1 MWVSYISSKKAI
13 KFIVL
18 LCIEEPDIGEN
29 GASGLIAIMSY
40 FNGSTELLNCGG
52 VVAENIAVSRDGFY
66 FIPLNRD
73 EVPLGTQIILK
84 QEPIDGLK
92 KYLSN
97 KNFQGIGPKNADTIA
112 QNIGM
117 TVIKYLHERNVNIL
131 EEKTSKKL
139 SEALLGGWDL
149 DYENSGFEILFSQI
163 GFSYTQKKFV
173 KEEFGNKFFAE
184 IHKDPYMVLQKIPRL
199 SFDKIESIISIF
211 GIEVSLDQK
220 IVAATRHA
228 LMQSEAERGNT
239 CGPLERVLLRTQE
252 ITKNDIET
260 IQTAI
265 NSHEHLFNNFKV
277 QDKNFLE
284 TIEACERDNDIA
296 QQICLIKDNF
306 KPIKGKQFSANKNA
320 TNPLSEEQVQAIQNS
335 LEAGVSIITG
345 GPGTGKTRIIEGLA
359 QVLVNG
365 FRKTIRICAPT
376 GRAAK
381 RIAENQALKKFQPST
396 IHMLKAMIDSSA
408 KDIEFDTLI
417 VDESSMIDINLFN
430 DLVKMLPLGSQ
441 LILIGDVDQLPPVG
455 AGQPFLDLI
464 RSKKI
469 VVSRLSKQFRQGSD
483 SVIPKVARAINKGE
497 LIEFSSD
504 FSSSGFSF
512 VEVDKG
518 QVVEKIIEVVDFFT
532 GNKNGSIDFDKTQIL
547 SPMRRYSSGLINL
560 NSIMQ
565 KKYNP
570 NGEKVFSKME
580 GEKEIQFCAGDKV
593 ICTQNDY
600 DIDVRNGDIGYVVN
614 KVGKNIR
621 VEFDGEMKLF
631 HNNKIDY
638 LDLAYAITVHKSQGS
653 EYPNVVM
660 PIVDDHRI
668 MLTRKLIYTAITRGK
683 QNVCLIGSKRVLRE
697 ALKKVFLN
705 LRYSD
710 LNQKIEKANT
720 NLFNQS

>member
-1 MWVSYISSKKAI
+1 M
-13 KFIVL
+13 
-18 LCIEEPDIGEN
+18 
-29 GASGLIAIMSY
+29 IAVISY
-40 FNGSTELLNCGG
+40 FDSNPEPLNCES
-52 VVAENIAVSRDGFY
+52 VVAENTATSRDGFY
-66 FIPLNRD
+66 FVPLNKD
-73 EVPLGTQIILK
+73 DVPLGTQIILK
-84 QEPIDGLK
+84 EEPIEGLK

-131 EEKTSKKL
+131 EKKTSKKL

-184 IHKDPYMVLQKIPRL
+184 IHKDPYMLLQRIPRL

-296 QQICLIKDNF
+296 QHICLIKDNF

-532 GNKNGSIDFDKTQIL
+532 GNKNGSIDFEKTQIL

-631 HNNKIDY
+631 HYNKIDY

-705 LRYSD
+705 LRYSN
-710 LNQKIEKANT
+710 LNQKIEKANI
-720 NLFNQS
+720 NLFHQN

>member
-1 MWVSYISSKKAI
+1 M
-13 KFIVL
+13 
-18 LCIEEPDIGEN
+18 
-29 GASGLIAIMSY
+29 IAIISY
-40 FNGSTELLNCGG
+40 FDGITELINCKE
-52 VVAENIAVSRDGFY
+52 VVSDNLAFARNGFY
-66 FIPLNRD
+66 FFPLNKD
-73 EVPLGTQIILK
+73 GAPLGSQIILK

-92 KYLSN
+92 RYLSN
-97 KNFQGIGPKNADTIA
+97 KNFLGIGPKNADSIVQA
-112 QNIGM
+112 LGIK
-117 TVIKYLHERNVNIL
+117 VIKYLLQRNIKAL
-131 EEKTSKKL
+131 EEKTSKNL
-139 SEALLGGWDL
+139 TDALLGGWDL

-173 KEEFGNKFFAE
+173 RDEFANKFFVE
-184 IHKDPYMVLQKIPRL
+184 IHKDPYMLLQRIPRL
-199 SFDKIESIISIF
+199 SFEKIENIISIF
-211 GIEVSLDQK
+211 GIEVSLEQK

-239 CGPLERVLLRTQE
+239 CGPMERVLLRTQE
-252 ITKNDIET
+252 ITKNDFET
-260 IQTAI
+260 IQRAI
-265 NSHEHLFNNFKV
+265 SSHDHLFNNFKV
-277 QDKNFLE
+277 QDKEFLE

-296 QQICLIKDNF
+296 QQIYLIKDNF
-306 KPIKGKQFSANKNA
+306 KPIKGKKFSANKNA
-320 TNPLSEEQVQAIQNS
+320 INPLSEEQVLAIQNS
-335 LEAGVSIITG
+335 LEVGVSIITG

-365 FRKTIRICAPT
+365 FGKTIRICAPT

-396 IHMLKAMIDSSA
+396 IHMLKAQIDSAA
-408 KDIEFDTLI
+408 KDTDFDALI

-441 LILIGDVDQLPPVG
+441 LIFIGDVDQLPPVG

-469 VVSRLSKQFRQGSD
+469 VVSRLTKQFRQGSD
-483 SVIPKVARAINKGE
+483 SVIPNVAKAINKGE
-497 LIEFSSD
+497 LIEFSTD
-504 FSSSGFSF
+504 FANSGFSF
-512 VEVDKG
+512 VEVEKS
-518 QVVEKIIEVVDFFT
+518 QIVEKIIEVVDFFT
-532 GNKNGSIDFDKTQIL
+532 GNKNGIVDFDRTQIL

-560 NSIMQ
+560 NAIMQ

-580 GEKEIQFCAGDKV
+580 GEKEVKFCAGDKV

-631 HNNKIDY
+631 HNNKSDY

-705 LRYSD
+705 LRYSN
-710 LNQKIEKANT
+710 LNQKIEKADI
-720 NLFNQS
+720 NLFHQS

>member
-1 MWVSYISSKKAI
+1 M
-13 KFIVL
+13 
-18 LCIEEPDIGEN
+18 
-29 GASGLIAIMSY
+29 IAVISY
-40 FNGSTELLNCGG
+40 FDSNPEPLNCES
-52 VVAENIAVSRDGFY
+52 VVAEKTVTSRDGFY
-66 FIPLNRD
+66 FVPLNKD
-73 EVPLGTQIILK
+73 DMPLGAQIILK
-84 QEPIDGLK
+84 EEPIEGLK
-92 KYLSN
+92 KYLST

-117 TVIKYLHERNVNIL
+117 TVIKHLHERNVNIL
-131 EEKTSKKL
+131 EKKTSKKL

-184 IHKDPYMVLQKIPRL
+184 IHKDPYMLLQRIPRL

-512 VEVDKG
+512 VEVEKG
-518 QVVEKIIEVVDFFT
+518 QVVDKIIEVVDFFT

-705 LRYSD
+705 LRYSN
-710 LNQKIEKANT
+710 LNQKIEKANI
-720 NLFNQS
+720 NLFHQN

>member
-1 MWVSYISSKKAI
+1 M
-13 KFIVL
+13 
-18 LCIEEPDIGEN
+18 
-29 GASGLIAIMSY
+29 IAVISY
-40 FNGSTELLNCGG
+40 FDSNPEPLNCES
-52 VVAENIAVSRDGFY
+52 VVAENTATSRDGFY
-66 FIPLNRD
+66 FVPLNKD
-73 EVPLGTQIILK
+73 NVPLGTQIILK
-84 QEPIDGLK
+84 EEPIEGLK

-131 EEKTSKKL
+131 EKKTSKKL

-184 IHKDPYMVLQKIPRL
+184 IHKDPYMLLQKIPRL
-199 SFDKIESIISIF
+199 SFEKIESIISIF

-396 IHMLKAMIDSSA
+396 VHMLKAMIDSSA

-430 DLVKMLPLGSQ
+430 DLVKMLPSGSQ

-532 GNKNGSIDFDKTQIL
+532 GKKKGSIDFEKTQIL

-705 LRYSD
+705 LRYSN
-710 LNQKIEKANT
+710 LNQKIEKANI
-720 NLFNQS
+720 NLFHQN

>member
-1 MWVSYISSKKAI
+1 M
-13 KFIVL
+13 
-18 LCIEEPDIGEN
+18 
-29 GASGLIAIMSY
+29 IAIISY
-40 FNGSTELLNCGG
+40 FNGIPEPLNCSV
-52 VVAENIAVSRDGFY
+52 VVAENTAVSRDGFY
-66 FIPLNRD
+66 FVPLNKD
-73 EVPLGTQIILK
+73 DVPLGTQIILK
-84 QEPIDGLK
+84 EEPIEGLK
-92 KYLSN
+92 KYLSS

-131 EEKTSKKL
+131 EKKTSKKL

-173 KEEFGNKFFAE
+173 KDEFGNKFFAE
-184 IHKDPYMVLQKIPRL
+184 IHNDPYMLLQRIPRL

-296 QQICLIKDNF
+296 QQIWLIKDNF

-532 GNKNGSIDFDKTQIL
+532 GNKNGGIDFDKTQIL

-570 NGEKVFSKME
+570 NGDKVFSKME
-580 GEKEIQFCAGDKV
+580 GEKEIKFFAGDKV

-638 LDLAYAITVHKSQGS
+638 LDLAYAITIHKSQGS

-705 LRYSD
+705 LRYSN
-710 LNQKIEKANT
+710 LNQKIENANI
-720 NLFNQS
+720 NLFHQN

>member
-1 MWVSYISSKKAI
+1 M
-13 KFIVL
+13 
-18 LCIEEPDIGEN
+18 
-29 GASGLIAIMSY
+29 IAIISY
-40 FNGSTELLNCGG
+40 FDGITELINCKE
-52 VVAENIAVSRDGFY
+52 VVSDNLAFARNGFY
-66 FIPLNRD
+66 FFPLNKD
-73 EVPLGTQIILK
+73 GAPLGSQIILK

-92 KYLSN
+92 RYLSN
-97 KNFQGIGPKNADTIA
+97 KNFLGIGPKNADSIVQA
-112 QNIGM
+112 LGIK
-117 TVIKYLHERNVNIL
+117 VIKYLLQRNIKAL
-131 EEKTSKKL
+131 EEKTSKNL
-139 SEALLGGWDL
+139 TDSLLGGWDL

-173 KEEFGNKFFAE
+173 RDEFANKFFVE
-184 IHKDPYMVLQKIPRL
+184 IHKDPYMLLQRIPRL
-199 SFDKIESIISIF
+199 SFEKIENIIFIF
-211 GIEVSLDQK
+211 GIEVSLEQK

-239 CGPLERVLLRTQE
+239 CGPMERVLLRTQE
-252 ITKNDIET
+252 ITKNDFET
-260 IQTAI
+260 IQRAI
-265 NSHEHLFNNFKV
+265 SSHNHLFNNFKV
-277 QDKNFLE
+277 QDKEFLE

-296 QQICLIKDNF
+296 QQIYLIKDNF
-306 KPIKGKQFSANKNA
+306 KPIKGKKFSANKNA
-320 TNPLSEEQVQAIQNS
+320 INPLSEEQVLAIQNS
-335 LEAGVSIITG
+335 LEVGVSIITG

-365 FRKTIRICAPT
+365 FGKTIRICAPT

-396 IHMLKAMIDSSA
+396 IHMLKAQIDSAA
-408 KDIEFDTLI
+408 KDTDFDALI

-441 LILIGDVDQLPPVG
+441 LIFIGDVDQLPPVG

-469 VVSRLSKQFRQGSD
+469 VVSRLTKQFRQGSD
-483 SVIPKVARAINKGE
+483 SVIPNVAKAINKGE
-497 LIEFSSD
+497 LIEFSTD
-504 FSSSGFSF
+504 FANSGFSF
-512 VEVDKG
+512 VEVEKS
-518 QVVEKIIEVVDFFT
+518 QIVEKIIEVVDFFT
-532 GNKNGSIDFDKTQIL
+532 GNKNGIVDFDRTQIL

-560 NSIMQ
+560 NAIMQ

-580 GEKEIQFCAGDKV
+580 GEKEVKFCAGDKV

-631 HNNKIDY
+631 HNNKSDY

-705 LRYSD
+705 LRYSN
-710 LNQKIEKANT
+710 LNQKIEKADI
-720 NLFNQS
+720 NLFHQS

>member
-1 MWVSYISSKKAI
+1 M
-13 KFIVL
+13 
-18 LCIEEPDIGEN
+18 
-29 GASGLIAIMSY
+29 IAVISY
-40 FNGSTELLNCGG
+40 FDSNPEPLNCES
-52 VVAENIAVSRDGFY
+52 VVAENTATSRDGFY
-66 FIPLNRD
+66 FVPLNKD
-73 EVPLGTQIILK
+73 DVPLGTQIILK
-84 QEPIDGLK
+84 EEPIEGLK

-97 KNFQGIGPKNADTIA
+97 KILQGIGPKYADTIA

-184 IHKDPYMVLQKIPRL
+184 IHKDPYMLLQRIPRL

-580 GEKEIQFCAGDKV
+580 GEKEIKFCAGDKV

-705 LRYSD
+705 LRYSN
-710 LNQKIEKANT
+710 LNQKIENANI
-720 NLFNQS
+720 NLFHQN

>member
-1 MWVSYISSKKAI
+1 M
-13 KFIVL
+13 
-18 LCIEEPDIGEN
+18 
-29 GASGLIAIMSY
+29 IAVISY
-40 FNGSTELLNCGG
+40 FDSNPEPLNCES
-52 VVAENIAVSRDGFY
+52 VVAENTATSRDGFY
-66 FIPLNRD
+66 FVPLNKD
-73 EVPLGTQIILK
+73 DVPLGTQIILK
-84 QEPIDGLK
+84 EEPIEGLQ

-184 IHKDPYMVLQKIPRL
+184 IHKDPYMLLQRIPRL

-306 KPIKGKQFSANKNA
+306 KPIKGKKFSANKNA

-705 LRYSD
+705 LRYSN
-710 LNQKIEKANT
+710 LNQKIENANI
-720 NLFNQS
+720 NLFHQN

>member
-1 MWVSYISSKKAI
+1 M
-13 KFIVL
+13 
-18 LCIEEPDIGEN
+18 
-29 GASGLIAIMSY
+29 IAVISY
-40 FNGSTELLNCGG
+40 FDSNPEPLNCES
-52 VVAENIAVSRDGFY
+52 VVAENTATSRDGFY
-66 FIPLNRD
+66 FVPLNKD
-73 EVPLGTQIILK
+73 DVPLGTQIILK
-84 QEPIDGLK
+84 EEPIEGLK

-184 IHKDPYMVLQKIPRL
+184 IHKDPYMLLQRIPRL

-560 NSIMQ
+560 NAIMQ

-570 NGEKVFSKME
+570 NGDKVFSKME
-580 GEKEIQFCAGDKV
+580 GEKEIKFCAGDKV

-705 LRYSD
+705 LRYSN
-710 LNQKIEKANT
+710 LNQKIENANI
-720 NLFNQS
+720 NLFHQN

>member
-1 MWVSYISSKKAI
+1 M
-13 KFIVL
+13 
-18 LCIEEPDIGEN
+18 
-29 GASGLIAIMSY
+29 IAVISY
-40 FNGSTELLNCGG
+40 FDSNPEPLNCES
-52 VVAENIAVSRDGFY
+52 VVAENTATSRDGFY
-66 FIPLNRD
+66 FVPLNKD
-73 EVPLGTQIILK
+73 DVPLGTQIILK
-84 QEPIDGLK
+84 EEPIEGLK

-117 TVIKYLHERNVNIL
+117 TVIKYLHERKVNIL

-199 SFDKIESIISIF
+199 SFDRIESIISIF

-705 LRYSD
+705 LRYSN
-710 LNQKIEKANT
+710 LNQKIEKANI
-720 NLFNQS
+720 NLFHQN

>member
-1 MWVSYISSKKAI
+1 M
-13 KFIVL
+13 
-18 LCIEEPDIGEN
+18 
-29 GASGLIAIMSY
+29 IAIISY
-40 FNGSTELLNCGG
+40 FDGITELINCKE
-52 VVAENIAVSRDGFY
+52 VVSDNLAFARNGFY
-66 FIPLNRD
+66 FFPLNKD
-73 EVPLGTQIILK
+73 GAPLGSQIILK

-92 KYLSN
+92 RYLSN
-97 KNFQGIGPKNADTIA
+97 KNFLGIGPKNADSIVQA
-112 QNIGM
+112 LGIK
-117 TVIKYLHERNVNIL
+117 VIKYLLQRNIKAL
-131 EEKTSKKL
+131 EEKTSKNL
-139 SEALLGGWDL
+139 TDALLGGWDL

-173 KEEFGNKFFAE
+173 RDEFANKFFVE
-184 IHKDPYMVLQKIPRL
+184 IHKDPYMLLQRIPRL
-199 SFDKIESIISIF
+199 SFEKIENIIFIF
-211 GIEVSLDQK
+211 GIEVSLEQK

-239 CGPLERVLLRTQE
+239 CGPMERVLLRTQE
-252 ITKNDIET
+252 ITKNDFET
-260 IQTAI
+260 IQRAI
-265 NSHEHLFNNFKV
+265 SSHDHLFNNFKV
-277 QDKNFLE
+277 QDKEFLE

-296 QQICLIKDNF
+296 QQIYLIKDNF
-306 KPIKGKQFSANKNA
+306 KPIKGKKFSANKNA
-320 TNPLSEEQVQAIQNS
+320 INPLSEEQVLAIQNS
-335 LEAGVSIITG
+335 LEVGVSIITG

-365 FRKTIRICAPT
+365 FGKTIRICAPT

-396 IHMLKAMIDSSA
+396 IHMLKAQIDSAA
-408 KDIEFDTLI
+408 KDTDFDALI

-441 LILIGDVDQLPPVG
+441 LIFIGDVDQLPPVG

-469 VVSRLSKQFRQGSD
+469 VVSRLTKQFRQGSD
-483 SVIPKVARAINKGE
+483 SVIPNVAKAINKGE
-497 LIEFSSD
+497 LIEFSTD
-504 FSSSGFSF
+504 FANSGFSF
-512 VEVDKG
+512 VEVEKS
-518 QVVEKIIEVVDFFT
+518 QIVEKIIEVVDFFT
-532 GNKNGSIDFDKTQIL
+532 GSKNGIVDFDRTQIL

-560 NSIMQ
+560 NAIMQ

-580 GEKEIQFCAGDKV
+580 GEKEVKFCAGDKV

-631 HNNKIDY
+631 HNNKSDY

-705 LRYSD
+705 LRYSN
-710 LNQKIEKANT
+710 LNQKIEKADI
-720 NLFNQS
+720 NLFHQS

>member
-1 MWVSYISSKKAI
+1 M
-13 KFIVL
+13 
-18 LCIEEPDIGEN
+18 
-29 GASGLIAIMSY
+29 IAVISY
-40 FNGSTELLNCGG
+40 FDGNPEPLNCES
-52 VVAENIAVSRDGFY
+52 VVAENTATSRDGFY
-66 FIPLNRD
+66 FVPLNKD
-73 EVPLGTQIILK
+73 DVPLGTQIILK
-84 QEPIDGLK
+84 EEPIEGLK

-184 IHKDPYMVLQKIPRL
+184 IHKDPYMLLQRIPRL

-580 GEKEIQFCAGDKV
+580 GEKEIKFCAGDKV

-705 LRYSD
+705 LRYSN
-710 LNQKIEKANT
+710 LNQKIEKANI
-720 NLFNQS
+720 NLFHQN

>member
-1 MWVSYISSKKAI
+1 M
-13 KFIVL
+13 
-18 LCIEEPDIGEN
+18 
-29 GASGLIAIMSY
+29 IAVISY
-40 FNGSTELLNCGG
+40 FDSNPEPLNCES
-52 VVAENIAVSRDGFY
+52 VVAENTATSRDGFY
-66 FIPLNRD
+66 FVPLNKD
-73 EVPLGTQIILK
+73 DVPLGTQIILK
-84 QEPIDGLK
+84 EEPIEGLK

-173 KEEFGNKFFAE
+173 KDEFGNKFFAE
-184 IHKDPYMVLQKIPRL
+184 IHKDPYMLLQRIPRL

-483 SVIPKVARAINKGE
+483 SVIPKVARAINNGE

-532 GNKNGSIDFDKTQIL
+532 GNKNGCIDFDKTQIL

-570 NGEKVFSKME
+570 NGDKVFSKME
-580 GEKEIQFCAGDKV
+580 GEKEIKFCAGDKV

-710 LNQKIEKANT
+710 LNQKIENANI
-720 NLFNQS
+720 NLFHQN

>member
-1 MWVSYISSKKAI
+1 M
-13 KFIVL
+13 
-18 LCIEEPDIGEN
+18 
-29 GASGLIAIMSY
+29 IAVISY
-40 FNGSTELLNCGG
+40 FDSNPEPLNCES
-52 VVAENIAVSRDGFY
+52 VVAENTATSRDGFY
-66 FIPLNRD
+66 FVPLNKD
-73 EVPLGTQIILK
+73 DVPLGTQIILK
-84 QEPIDGLK
+84 EEPIEGLK

-184 IHKDPYMVLQKIPRL
+184 IHKDPYMLLQRIPRL

-306 KPIKGKQFSANKNA
+306 KPMKGKQFSANKNA

-580 GEKEIQFCAGDKV
+580 GEKEIKFCAGDKV

-705 LRYSD
+705 LRYSN
-710 LNQKIEKANT
+710 LNQKIEKANI
-720 NLFNQS
+720 NLFHQN

>member
-1 MWVSYISSKKAI
+1 M
-13 KFIVL
+13 
-18 LCIEEPDIGEN
+18 
-29 GASGLIAIMSY
+29 IAVISY
-40 FNGSTELLNCGG
+40 FDGNPEPLNCES
-52 VVAENIAVSRDGFY
+52 VVAENTATSRDGFY
-66 FIPLNRD
+66 FVPLNKD
-73 EVPLGTQIILK
+73 DVPLGTQIILK
-84 QEPIDGLK
+84 EEPIEGLK

-184 IHKDPYMVLQKIPRL
+184 IHKDPYMLLQRIPRL

-483 SVIPKVARAINKGE
+483 SIIPKVARAINKGE

-532 GNKNGSIDFDKTQIL
+532 GNKNGSIDFEKTQIL

-705 LRYSD
+705 LRYSN
-710 LNQKIEKANT
+710 LNQKIEKANI
-720 NLFNQS
+720 NLFHQN

>member
-1 MWVSYISSKKAI
+1 M
-13 KFIVL
+13 
-18 LCIEEPDIGEN
+18 
-29 GASGLIAIMSY
+29 IAVISY
-40 FNGSTELLNCGG
+40 FDGNPEPLNCES
-52 VVAENIAVSRDGFY
+52 VVAENTATSRDGFY
-66 FIPLNRD
+66 FVPLNKD
-73 EVPLGTQIILK
+73 DVPLGTQIILK
-84 QEPIDGLK
+84 EEPIEGLK

-117 TVIKYLHERNVNIL
+117 KVIKYLHERNVTVL

-184 IHKDPYMVLQKIPRL
+184 IHKDPYMLLQRIPRL

-705 LRYSD
+705 LRYSNP
-710 LNQKIEKANT
+710 NQKIENANI
-720 NLFNQS
+720 NLFHQN

>member
-1 MWVSYISSKKAI
+1 M
-13 KFIVL
+13 
-18 LCIEEPDIGEN
+18 
-29 GASGLIAIMSY
+29 IAVISY
-40 FNGSTELLNCGG
+40 FDSNPEPLNCES
-52 VVAENIAVSRDGFY
+52 VVAENTATSRDGFY
-66 FIPLNRD
+66 FVPLNKD
-73 EVPLGTQIILK
+73 DVPLGTQIILK
-84 QEPIDGLK
+84 EEPIEGLK

-408 KDIEFDTLI
+408 KDIAFDTLI

-614 KVGKNIR
+614 KVGNNIR
-621 VEFDGEMKLF
+621 VKFDGEMKLF

-710 LNQKIEKANT
+710 LNQKIENANI

>member
-1 MWVSYISSKKAI
+1 M
-13 KFIVL
+13 
-18 LCIEEPDIGEN
+18 
-29 GASGLIAIMSY
+29 IAVISY
-40 FNGSTELLNCGG
+40 FDSNPEPLNCES
-52 VVAENIAVSRDGFY
+52 VVAENTATSRDGFY
-66 FIPLNRD
+66 FVPLNKD
-73 EVPLGTQIILK
+73 DVPLGTQIILK
-84 QEPIDGLK
+84 EEPIEGLK

-184 IHKDPYMVLQKIPRL
+184 IHKDPYMLLQRIPRL

-705 LRYSD
+705 LRYSN
-710 LNQKIEKANT
+710 LNQKIENANI
-720 NLFNQS
+720 NLFHQI

>member
-1 MWVSYISSKKAI
+1 M
-13 KFIVL
+13 
-18 LCIEEPDIGEN
+18 
-29 GASGLIAIMSY
+29 IAVISY
-40 FNGSTELLNCGG
+40 FDSNPEPLNCESI
-52 VVAENIAVSRDGFY
+52 VAENTATSRDGFY
-66 FIPLNRD
+66 FVPLNKD
-73 EVPLGTQIILK
+73 DVPLGTQIILK
-84 QEPIDGLK
+84 EEPIEGLK

-184 IHKDPYMVLQKIPRL
+184 IHQDPYMLLQRIPRL

-408 KDIEFDTLI
+408 KDIAFDTLI

-705 LRYSD
+705 LRYSN
-710 LNQKIEKANT
+710 LNQKIEKAKI
-720 NLFNQS
+720 NLFHQN

>member
-1 MWVSYISSKKAI
+1 M
-13 KFIVL
+13 
-18 LCIEEPDIGEN
+18 
-29 GASGLIAIMSY
+29 IAVISY
-40 FNGSTELLNCGG
+40 FDSNPEPLNCES
-52 VVAENIAVSRDGFY
+52 VVAENTATSRDGFY
-66 FIPLNRD
+66 FVPLNKD
-73 EVPLGTQIILK
+73 DVPLGTQIILK
-84 QEPIDGLK
+84 EEPIEGLK

-117 TVIKYLHERNVNIL
+117 TVIKYLHERTVNIL

-705 LRYSD
+705 LRYSN
-710 LNQKIEKANT
+710 LNQKIENANI
-720 NLFNQS
+720 NLFHQN

>member
-1 MWVSYISSKKAI
+1 M
-13 KFIVL
+13 
-18 LCIEEPDIGEN
+18 
-29 GASGLIAIMSY
+29 IAVISY
-40 FNGSTELLNCGG
+40 FDSNPEPLNCES
-52 VVAENIAVSRDGFY
+52 VVAENTATSRDGFY
-66 FIPLNRD
+66 FVPLNKD
-73 EVPLGTQIILK
+73 DVPLGTQIILK
-84 QEPIDGLK
+84 EEPIEGLK

-265 NSHEHLFNNFKV
+265 NSHEHLFHNFKV

-430 DLVKMLPLGSQ
+430 DLVKMLPLRSQ

-705 LRYSD
+705 LRYSN
-710 LNQKIEKANT
+710 LNQKIEKANI
-720 NLFNQS
+720 NLFHQN

>member
-1 MWVSYISSKKAI
+1 M
-13 KFIVL
+13 
-18 LCIEEPDIGEN
+18 
-29 GASGLIAIMSY
+29 IAVISY
-40 FNGSTELLNCGG
+40 FDGNPEPLNCES
-52 VVAENIAVSRDGFY
+52 VVAENTATSRDGFY
-66 FIPLNRD
+66 FVPLNKD
-73 EVPLGTQIILK
+73 DVPLGTQIILK
-84 QEPIDGLK
+84 EEPIEGLK

-117 TVIKYLHERNVNIL
+117 TVIKYLHERTVNIL

-184 IHKDPYMVLQKIPRL
+184 IHKDPYMLLQRIPRL

-228 LMQSEAERGNT
+228 LIQSEAERGNT
-239 CGPLERVLLRTQE
+239 CGPLERVLMRTQE

-335 LEAGVSIITG
+335 LESGVSIITG

-365 FRKTIRICAPT
+365 FKKTIRICAPT

-408 KDIEFDTLI
+408 KDIAFDTLI

-697 ALKKVFLN
+697 ALKKIFLN
-705 LRYSD
+705 LRYSN
-710 LNQKIEKANT
+710 LNQKIEKANI
-720 NLFNQS
+720 NLFHQN

>member
-1 MWVSYISSKKAI
+1 M
-13 KFIVL
+13 
-18 LCIEEPDIGEN
+18 
-29 GASGLIAIMSY
+29 IAVISY
-40 FNGSTELLNCGG
+40 FDGNPEPLNCES
-52 VVAENIAVSRDGFY
+52 VVAENTATSRDGFY
-66 FIPLNRD
+66 FVPLNKD
-73 EVPLGTQIILK
+73 DVPLGTQIILK
-84 QEPIDGLK
+84 EEPIEGLK

-381 RIAENQALKKFQPST
+381 RIAENQALKKIQPST

-705 LRYSD
+705 LRYSN
-710 LNQKIEKANT
+710 LNQKIENANI
-720 NLFNQS
+720 NLFHQN

>member
-1 MWVSYISSKKAI
+1 M
-13 KFIVL
+13 
-18 LCIEEPDIGEN
+18 
-29 GASGLIAIMSY
+29 IAVISY
-40 FNGSTELLNCGG
+40 FDGNPEPLNCES
-52 VVAENIAVSRDGFY
+52 VVAENTATSRDGFY
-66 FIPLNRD
+66 FVPLNKD
-73 EVPLGTQIILK
+73 DVPLGTQIILK
-84 QEPIDGLK
+84 EEPIEGLK

-173 KEEFGNKFFAE
+173 KEEFGYKFFAE
-184 IHKDPYMVLQKIPRL
+184 IHKDPYMLLQRIPRL

-306 KPIKGKQFSANKNA
+306 KPIKGKKFSANKNA

-580 GEKEIQFCAGDKV
+580 GEKEIKFCAGDKV

-705 LRYSD
+705 LRYSN
-710 LNQKIEKANT
+710 LNQKIENANI
-720 NLFNQS
+720 NLFHQN

>member
-1 MWVSYISSKKAI
+1 M
-13 KFIVL
+13 
-18 LCIEEPDIGEN
+18 
-29 GASGLIAIMSY
+29 IAVISY
-40 FNGSTELLNCGG
+40 FDSNPEPLNCES
-52 VVAENIAVSRDGFY
+52 VVAENTATSRDGFY
-66 FIPLNRD
+66 FVPLNKD
-73 EVPLGTQIILK
+73 DVPLGTQIILK
-84 QEPIDGLK
+84 EEPIEGLK

-184 IHKDPYMVLQKIPRL
+184 IHKDPYMLLQRIPRL

-430 DLVKMLPLGSQ
+430 DLVKMLPLRSQ

-705 LRYSD
+705 LRYSN
-710 LNQKIEKANT
+710 LNQKIEKANI
-720 NLFNQS
+720 NLFHQN

>member
-1 MWVSYISSKKAI
+1 M
-13 KFIVL
+13 
-18 LCIEEPDIGEN
+18 
-29 GASGLIAIMSY
+29 IAVISY
-40 FNGSTELLNCGG
+40 FDSNPEPLNCKS
-52 VVAENIAVSRDGFY
+52 VVAENTATSRDGFY
-66 FIPLNRD
+66 FVPLNKD
-73 EVPLGTQIILK
+73 DVPLGTQIILK
-84 QEPIDGLK
+84 EEPIEGLK

-184 IHKDPYMVLQKIPRL
+184 IHKDPYMLLQRIPRL

-705 LRYSD
+705 LRYSN
-710 LNQKIEKANT
+710 LNQKIEKANI
-720 NLFNQS
+720 NLFHQN

>member
-1 MWVSYISSKKAI
+1 MYSKFVSKAVLSSKIINK
-13 KFIVL
+13 
-18 LCIEEPDIGEN
+18 N
-29 GASGLIAIMSY
+29 GVGALIAVISY
-40 FNGSTELLNCGG
+40 FDSNPEPLNCDG
-52 VVAENIAVSRDGFY
+52 VVAENTAISRDGFY
-66 FIPLNRD
+66 FVPLNKDDIPL
-73 EVPLGTQIILK
+73 GAQIILK
-84 QEPIDGLK
+84 EEPIEGLK

-117 TVIKYLHERNVNIL
+117 QVIKYLHERNVNML
-131 EEKTSKKL
+131 EKKTSKKL

-149 DYENSGFEILFSQI
+149 DYENSGFEILFSHI

-173 KEEFGNKFFAE
+173 KDEFGNKFFAE
-184 IHKDPYMVLQKIPRL
+184 IHKDPYMLLQRIPRL
-199 SFDKIESIISIF
+199 GFDKIESIISIF

-252 ITKNDIET
+252 ITKNDFDT
-260 IQTAI
+260 IQAAI
-265 NSHEHLFNNFKV
+265 SSHQHLFNKFEV
-277 QDKNFLE
+277 QDKEFLE
-284 TIEACERDNDIA
+284 TAEACERDNDIA
-296 QQICLIKDNF
+296 KQIWLIKDNF
-306 KPIKGKQFSANKNA
+306 KPIKGKKFSANKNA
-320 TNPLSEEQVQAIQNS
+320 TNPLSEEQVSAIQNS

-497 LIEFSSD
+497 LIEFSAD
-504 FSSSGFSF
+504 FANSGFSF
-512 VEVDKG
+512 VEVEKG
-518 QVVEKIIEVVDFFT
+518 RVVEKIIEVVDFFT
-532 GNKNGSIDFDKTQIL
+532 GNKNGSIDFDKIQIL

-560 NSIMQ
+560 NTIMQ

-570 NGEKVFSKME
+570 NGDKVFSKME
-580 GEKEIQFCAGDKV
+580 GEKEIKFCAGDKV

-631 HNNKIDY
+631 HSNKIDY

-653 EYPNVVM
+653 EYSNVIM

-683 QNVCLIGSKRVLRE
+683 QNVCLIGSKRVLGE

-705 LRYSD
+705 LRYSSLNRKIETAD
-710 LNQKIEKANT
+710 LN
-720 NLFNQS
+720 LFYQS

>member
-1 MWVSYISSKKAI
+1 M
-13 KFIVL
+13 
-18 LCIEEPDIGEN
+18 
-29 GASGLIAIMSY
+29 IAVISY
-40 FNGSTELLNCGG
+40 FDSNPEPLNCES
-52 VVAENIAVSRDGFY
+52 VVAENTATSRDGFY
-66 FIPLNRD
+66 FVPLNKD
-73 EVPLGTQIILK
+73 DVPLGTQIILK
-84 QEPIDGLK
+84 EEPIEGLK

-184 IHKDPYMVLQKIPRL
+184 IHKDPYMLLQRIPRL

-570 NGEKVFSKME
+570 NGAKVFSKIE
-580 GEKEIQFCAGDKV
+580 GEKEIKFCAGDKV

-705 LRYSD
+705 LRYSN
-710 LNQKIEKANT
+710 LNQKIEKANI
-720 NLFNQS
+720 NLFHQN

>member
-1 MWVSYISSKKAI
+1 M
-13 KFIVL
+13 
-18 LCIEEPDIGEN
+18 
-29 GASGLIAIMSY
+29 GALIAVISY
-40 FNGSTELLNCGG
+40 FDSNPEPLNCES
-52 VVAENIAVSRDGFY
+52 VVAENTATSRDGFY
-66 FIPLNRD
+66 FVPLNKD
-73 EVPLGTQIILK
+73 DVPLGTQIILK
-84 QEPIDGLK
+84 EEPIEGLK

-117 TVIKYLHERNVNIL
+117 KVIKYLHERNVTVL

-184 IHKDPYMVLQKIPRL
+184 IHKDPYMLLQRIPRL

-265 NSHEHLFNNFKV
+265 NSYEHLFNNFKV

-396 IHMLKAMIDSSA
+396 IHMLKALIDSSA
-408 KDIEFDTLI
+408 KDIAFDTLI

-512 VEVDKG
+512 VEVEKG
-518 QVVEKIIEVVDFFT
+518 QVVDKIIEVVDFFT
-532 GNKNGSIDFDKTQIL
+532 GNKNGNIDFDKTQIL

-705 LRYSD
+705 LRYSN
-710 LNQKIEKANT
+710 LNQKIENANI
-720 NLFNQS
+720 NLFHQN

>member
-1 MWVSYISSKKAI
+1 M
-13 KFIVL
+13 
-18 LCIEEPDIGEN
+18 
-29 GASGLIAIMSY
+29 IAVISY
-40 FNGSTELLNCGG
+40 FDGNPEPLNCES
-52 VVAENIAVSRDGFY
+52 VVAENTATSRDGFY
-66 FIPLNRD
+66 FVPLNKD
-73 EVPLGTQIILK
+73 DVPLGTQIILK
-84 QEPIDGLK
+84 EEPIEGLK

-112 QNIGM
+112 QNFGIKI
-117 TVIKYLHERNVNIL
+117 IKYLHERNEKIL

-173 KEEFGNKFFAE
+173 KEEFGDKFFAE
-184 IHKDPYMVLQKIPRL
+184 IHQDPYMLLQRIPRL

-306 KPIKGKQFSANKNA
+306 KPIKGKKFSANKNA
-320 TNPLSEEQVQAIQNS
+320 INPLSDEQVQAIQNS

-483 SVIPKVARAINKGE
+483 SIIPKVARAINKGE

-512 VEVDKG
+512 LEVEKG
-518 QVVEKIIEVVDFFT
+518 QVVDKIIEVVDFFT

-547 SPMRRYSSGLINL
+547 SPMRRYASGLINL
-560 NSIMQ
+560 NTIMQ

-570 NGEKVFSKME
+570 NGEKVFSKIE
-580 GEKEIQFCAGDKV
+580 GEKEIKFCAGDKV

-600 DIDVRNGDIGYVVN
+600 DIDVRNGDIGYVIN

-621 VEFDGEMKLF
+621 VEFDGETKLF

-710 LNQKIEKANT
+710 LNQKIENT
-720 NLFNQS
+720 NINLFHQN

>member
-1 MWVSYISSKKAI
+1 M
-13 KFIVL
+13 
-18 LCIEEPDIGEN
+18 
-29 GASGLIAIMSY
+29 IAVISY
-40 FNGSTELLNCGG
+40 FDSNPEPLNCES
-52 VVAENIAVSRDGFY
+52 VVAENTATSRDGFY
-66 FIPLNRD
+66 FVPLNKD
-73 EVPLGTQIILK
+73 DVPLGTQIILK
-84 QEPIDGLK
+84 EEPIEGLK

-184 IHKDPYMVLQKIPRL
+184 IHKDPYMLLQRIPRL

-497 LIEFSSD
+497 LIEFSAD
-504 FSSSGFSF
+504 FANSGFSF
-512 VEVDKG
+512 IEVEKG

-547 SPMRRYSSGLINL
+547 SPMRRYASGLINL
-560 NSIMQ
+560 NTIIQ

-570 NGEKVFSKME
+570 NGEKVFSKIE
-580 GEKEIQFCAGDKV
+580 GEKEIKFCAGDKV

-600 DIDVRNGDIGYVVN
+600 DIDVRNGDIGYVIN

-683 QNVCLIGSKRVLRE
+683 QNVCLIGSRRVLRE

-705 LRYSD
+705 LRYSN
-710 LNQKIEKANT
+710 LNQKIENANI
-720 NLFNQS
+720 NLFHQN

>member
-1 MWVSYISSKKAI
+1 M
-13 KFIVL
+13 
-18 LCIEEPDIGEN
+18 
-29 GASGLIAIMSY
+29 IAVISY
-40 FNGSTELLNCGG
+40 FDSNPEPLNCES
-52 VVAENIAVSRDGFY
+52 VVAENTATSRDGFY
-66 FIPLNRD
+66 FVPLNKD
-73 EVPLGTQIILK
+73 DVPLGTQIILK
-84 QEPIDGLK
+84 EEPIEGLK

-131 EEKTSKKL
+131 EQKTSKKL
-139 SEALLGGWDL
+139 SDALLGGWDL

-512 VEVDKG
+512 VEVEKG

-560 NSIMQ
+560 NTIMQ

-705 LRYSD
+705 LRYSN
-710 LNQKIEKANT
+710 LNQKIENANI
-720 NLFNQS
+720 NLFHQN

>member
-1 MWVSYISSKKAI
+1 M
-13 KFIVL
+13 
-18 LCIEEPDIGEN
+18 
-29 GASGLIAIMSY
+29 IAVISY
-40 FNGSTELLNCGG
+40 FDSNPEPLNCES
-52 VVAENIAVSRDGFY
+52 VVAENTATSRDGFY
-66 FIPLNRD
+66 FVPLNKD
-73 EVPLGTQIILK
+73 DVPLGTQIILK
-84 QEPIDGLK
+84 EEPIEGLK
-92 KYLSN
+92 KYLAN

-184 IHKDPYMVLQKIPRL
+184 IHKDPYMLLQRIPRL

-239 CGPLERVLLRTQE
+239 CGPLERVLLRAQE

-660 PIVDDHRI
+660 PIVDDHRM

-705 LRYSD
+705 LRYSN
-710 LNQKIEKANT
+710 LNQKIENANI
-720 NLFNQS
+720 NLFHQN

>member
-1 MWVSYISSKKAI
+1 M
-13 KFIVL
+13 
-18 LCIEEPDIGEN
+18 
-29 GASGLIAIMSY
+29 IAVISY
-40 FNGSTELLNCGG
+40 FDSNPEPLNCES
-52 VVAENIAVSRDGFY
+52 VVAENTATSRDGFY
-66 FIPLNRD
+66 FVPLNKD
-73 EVPLGTQIILK
+73 DVPLGTQIILK
-84 QEPIDGLK
+84 EEPIEGLK

-184 IHKDPYMVLQKIPRL
+184 IHKDPYMLLQRIPRL

-365 FRKTIRICAPT
+365 FRKIIRICAPT

-621 VEFDGEMKLF
+621 F
-631 HNNKIDY
+631 I
-638 LDLAYAITVHKSQGS
+638 
-653 EYPNVVM
+653 
-660 PIVDDHRI
+660 
-668 MLTRKLIYTAITRGK
+668 
-683 QNVCLIGSKRVLRE
+683 RVK
-697 ALKKVFLN
+697 AL
-705 LRYSD
+705 
-710 LNQKIEKANT
+710 NT
-720 NLFNQS
+720 QTL

>member
-1 MWVSYISSKKAI
+1 M
-13 KFIVL
+13 
-18 LCIEEPDIGEN
+18 
-29 GASGLIAIMSY
+29 IAVISY
-40 FNGSTELLNCGG
+40 FDSNPEPLNCES
-52 VVAENIAVSRDGFY
+52 VVAENTATSRDGFY
-66 FIPLNRD
+66 FVPLNKD
-73 EVPLGTQIILK
+73 DVPLGTQIILK
-84 QEPIDGLK
+84 EEPIEGLK

-163 GFSYTQKKFV
+163 GFSYTQKRFV

-184 IHKDPYMVLQKIPRL
+184 IHQDPYMLLQRIPRL

-580 GEKEIQFCAGDKV
+580 GEKEIKFCAGDKV

-705 LRYSD
+705 LRYSN
-710 LNQKIEKANT
+710 LNQKIENANI
-720 NLFNQS
+720 NLFHQN

>member
-1 MWVSYISSKKAI
+1 M
-13 KFIVL
+13 
-18 LCIEEPDIGEN
+18 
-29 GASGLIAIMSY
+29 IAIISY
-40 FNGSTELLNCGG
+40 FDGSKEPINCKE
-52 VVAENIAVSRDGFY
+52 VVADNLAFARDGFY
-66 FIPLNRD
+66 FFPINKD
-73 EVPLGTQIILK
+73 GVPLGTQIILN
-84 QEPIDGLK
+84 QEPMDGLK
-92 KYLSN
+92 RYLSN
-97 KNFQGIGPKNADTIA
+97 KNFLGIGPKNADSIA
-112 QNIGM
+112 ETLGINVIRYLLQRNI
-117 TVIKYLHERNVNIL
+117 KSL
-131 EEKTSKKL
+131 EEKTTKKL
-139 SEALLGGWDL
+139 TEALLGGWDL

-163 GFSYTQKKFV
+163 GFSYIQKKFV

-184 IHKDPYMVLQKIPRL
+184 IHTDPYMLLQRVPRL
-199 SFDKIESIISIF
+199 SFDKIENIISIF
-211 GIEVSLDQK
+211 GIEVTLEQK

-228 LMQSEAERGNT
+228 LMQSEIERGNT

-252 ITKNDIET
+252 ITKNDFET
-260 IQTAI
+260 IQMAI
-265 NSHEHLFNNFKV
+265 DSNSHVFNNFKV
-277 QDKNFLE
+277 QDKEFLE
-284 TIEACERDNDIA
+284 TVESFERDNDIA
-296 QQICLIKDNF
+296 QQIFLIKDSF
-306 KPIKGKQFSANKNA
+306 RAIKGKKFSANRNA
-320 TNPLSEEQVQAIQNS
+320 TNPLSEEQVLAIQNS

-365 FRKTIRICAPT
+365 FGKKIRICAPT

-396 IHMLKAMIDSSA
+396 IHMLKAKVDSAA
-408 KDIEFDTLI
+408 KDAEFDALI
-417 VDESSMIDINLFN
+417 VDESSMIDINLFK

-441 LILIGDVDQLPPVG
+441 LILIGDIDQLPPVG
-455 AGQPFLDLI
+455 AGQPFFDLI

-469 VVSRLSKQFRQGSD
+469 VVSRLTKQFRQGIGSM
-483 SVIPKVARAINKGE
+483 IPNVAKAINKGK
-497 LIEFSSD
+497 LIEFSTD
-504 FSSSGFSF
+504 FSNSGFSF
-512 VEVDKG
+512 VEVEKG
-518 QVVEKIIEVVDFFT
+518 QVVDKIIEVVDFFT
-532 GNKNGSIDFDKTQIL
+532 GNENGSKDFNKTQIL

-570 NGEKVFSKME
+570 NGQRVFAKME
-580 GEKEIQFCAGDKV
+580 GEREVKFSAGDKV

-631 HNNKIDY
+631 HYNKIDC

-653 EYPNVVM
+653 EYSNVVM

-705 LRYSD
+705 LRYSN
-710 LNQKIEKANT
+710 LNQKIEIADVS
-720 NLFNQS
+720 LFHKS

>member
-1 MWVSYISSKKAI
+1 M
-13 KFIVL
+13 
-18 LCIEEPDIGEN
+18 
-29 GASGLIAIMSY
+29 IAVISY
-40 FNGSTELLNCGG
+40 FDSNPEPLNCES
-52 VVAENIAVSRDGFY
+52 VVAENTATSRDGFY
-66 FIPLNRD
+66 FVPLNKD
-73 EVPLGTQIILK
+73 DVPLGTQIILK
-84 QEPIDGLK
+84 EEPIEGLK

-184 IHKDPYMVLQKIPRL
+184 IHKDPYMLLQRIPRL

-512 VEVDKG
+512 VEVEKG
-518 QVVEKIIEVVDFFT
+518 QVVDKIIEVVDFFT

-580 GEKEIQFCAGDKV
+580 GEKEIKFCAGDKV

-705 LRYSD
+705 LRYSN
-710 LNQKIEKANT
+710 LNQKIENANI
-720 NLFNQS
+720 NLFHQN

>member
-1 MWVSYISSKKAI
+1 M
-13 KFIVL
+13 
-18 LCIEEPDIGEN
+18 
-29 GASGLIAIMSY
+29 IAVISY
-40 FNGSTELLNCGG
+40 FDSNPEPLNCES
-52 VVAENIAVSRDGFY
+52 VVAENTATSRDGFY
-66 FIPLNRD
+66 FVPLNKD
-73 EVPLGTQIILK
+73 DVPLGTQIILK
-84 QEPIDGLK
+84 EEPIEGLK
-92 KYLSN
+92 KYLST

-117 TVIKYLHERNVNIL
+117 KVIKYLHERNVNIL

-184 IHKDPYMVLQKIPRL
+184 IHKDPYMLLQKIPRL

-532 GNKNGSIDFDKTQIL
+532 GNKNGSIDFEKTQIL

-705 LRYSD
+705 LRYSN
-710 LNQKIEKANT
+710 LNQKIEKANI
-720 NLFNQS
+720 NLFHQN